1 MAASA
6 FGFFRGATPL
16 MAADLAPI
24 PTTGIKVQICG
35 DAHVRNLGAYAG
47 PDGSLVFDINDF
59 DETERGPWEWD
70 LKRFATSLVLAGRE
84 AGSSDS
90 SCKEAIAAF
99 VSDYRKTLDECAELT
114 VLELARYQVRRV
126 LTCQPVMAVL
136 RKAERATPE
145 HILEKL
151 TVETGGKRK
160 IKEAKPL
167 LYRESAKTTEQVL
180 ASLAA
185 YKNTLQAERRHF
197 FERYKPI
204 DVAFKVVGTG
214 SVGTR
219 DYIVLHTG
227 NGPHDAMF
235 LQVKEEPPSAYA
247 GYLPTAKTTMHQGQ
261 RVVEGQRLMQAQSDI
276 FLGWTTIEG
285 REYLVRQ
292 LNDHKAAIEITDLKG
307 RGLIE
312 YAKICGEILAK
323 GHARSGDACVLS
335 GYCGCAPKLD
345 KAITDFAFAYAQQ
358 TEADYK
364 LFLAAIKAGKL
375 TVAKGIVE

>member
-1 MAASA
+1 L
-6 FGFFRGATPL
+6 T
-16 MAADLAPI
+16 
-24 PTTGIKVQICG
+24 
-35 DAHVRNLGAYAG
+35 
-47 PDGSLVFDINDF
+47 FDINDF

-84 AGSSDS
+84 AKSSDA
-90 SCKEAIAAF
+90 SCKEAVAAF
-99 VSDYRKTLDECAELT
+99 VADYRKTLDECAEMT
-114 VLELARYQVRRV
+114 VLELARYQVRRA
-126 LTCQPVMAVL
+126 LACQPVMAVL

-145 HILEKL
+145 HIREKL
-151 TVETGGKRK
+151 TGVTDGKRR

-167 LYRESAKTTEQVL
+167 LYRETSKIADQVV

-197 FERYKPI
+197 FERYKPV

-219 DYIVLHTG
+219 DYIVLHVG
-227 NGPHDAMF
+227 NGAEDTLF

-247 GYLPTAKTTMHQGQ
+247 GFLPTAKVAMHQGQ

-276 FLGWTTIEG
+276 FLGWTTIDG
-285 REYLVRQ
+285 RDYLVRQ
-292 LNDHKAAIEITDLKG
+292 LNDHKAAIEIEDLKG

-312 YAKICGEILAK
+312 YARICGEILAK
-323 GHARSGDACVLS
+323 GHTRSGDACVLS
-335 GYCGCAPKLD
+335 GYCGCAPKMD
-345 KAITDFAFAYAQQ
+345 KAIADFAFAYAQQ